1 MPVVYRFRVTFED
14 YDEVHRD
21 IEIKSTQT
29 FLEMHQTIQSSIGFD
44 NQKPASFFMSNDNWM
59 KGQEISLSDKKD
71 KDGHS
76 TKLMEN
82 SRLCDF
88 IADPHQ
94 KILYLSDYE
103 ANWNF
108 MIELVKIIPQ
118 GDATRT
124 YPVCVKSIG
133 DAPKQYLVIPAPK
146 TIAAEDDEFGKLME
160 ALSDEEDTED
170 DSAAETEDLMGDTE
184 DGVEMDEIQGMSE
197 EGEEEESEDGEE
209 EMDYNDSEDEDQKED
224 Y

>member
-21 IEIKSTQT
+21 IEIKSIQT
-29 FLEMHQTIQSSIGFD
+29 FLELHQTIQSSIGFD
-44 NQKPASFFMSNDNWM
+44 NQKPASFFMSNDNWV
-59 KGQEISLSDKKD
+59 KGQEISLGEKLD
-71 KDGHS
+71 KDGNKTH
-76 TKLMEN
+76 LMES
-82 SRLCDF
+82 SRLCDY

-94 KILYLSDYE
+94 KILYLSDYD
-103 ANWNF
+103 ANWSF

-118 GDATRT
+118 GDALRN

-133 DAPKQYLVIPAPK
+133 DAPKQYVVVPAPK
-146 TIAAEDDEFGKLME
+146 AIAAEDDEFGKLMDVL
-160 ALSDEEDTED
+160 ADDEETDD
-170 DSAAETEDLMGDTE
+170 DSSEEKDDILGDTE

-197 EGEEEESEDGEE
+197 EGEEEESEEGEG
-209 EMDYNDSEDEDQKED
+209 EMDYNDAEEDDQKDD